1 MTTTPTVKT
10 IFDDRPRID
19 LNFDGKIQSFSLTE
33 PEHKLGRDPQVAAPA
48 GLQVPADWGLI
59 SRCQATFRQVDR
71 DYYVFD
77 GDGVT
82 ASSNRIFINNR
93 LITPSEGYKLNS
105 YDEIRIAQHHQEYA
119 TILYIDPRAARSP
132 RAVQQQERIYLKQGQ
147 TVTLGRSATATVQLD
162 SPTVSREHAAIDLDS
177 RGHYILRNYSSNGV
191 FVDRQK
197 VTTTTPLKNG
207 SFIQVGPYAF
217 ILQKDELVLADSGE
231 HIRLDADA
239 ITKVVRLKNKSSLCL
254 LNNVSMSIEPG
265 QLIALVGGSGAGKS
279 TMLRSLLGIE
289 PITTGQ
295 VYINGDNLAKNF
307 NIYRSLVGYVPQSD
321 IVHTNLRVREV
332 LHYTAKLRLPKDADI
347 DSIID
352 RTLEQVELTARQN
365 TLVKDL
371 SGGQLKRVSIGVELL
386 ADPKLFFLDEP
397 TSGLDPGL
405 DKKMMQL
412 LRKLADEGRT
422 VVLVTHATS
431 NITLCDRVAF
441 MGLGGNLCYFGPPAE
456 AREFFQV
463 ESEDFSDIY
472 IKLETPD
479 DVMNQAENFQTSPQR
494 QKYVLDRQ
502 SLPDPNRAKA
512 TSLPPQPPKTSFIQQ
527 TLLLTQRYLQLLQR
541 DKIFLA
547 LSLLT
552 APVGIIL
559 VYLATREITE
569 DPKAAIDFINN
580 PVIHP
585 FEGDVRGALVA
596 RGALALK
603 VLFVFTCAGIWVGL
617 SSSLQEIVKESAIYM
632 RERLVNLGLFAYLNS
647 KILTLSGLAVLQS
660 ILITLV
666 VLIFFRAPDKET
678 ILPWFV
684 GIPITTFLTIFASLC
699 LGLLV
704 SASVKNSAQSNSA
717 LPLILLPQII
727 FSGVLFSV
735 DKGLIK
741 IISWFTIGR
750 WSIGSYGTV
759 TALNLLIPPENN
771 SGKVDYSKAGITRS
785 DAYDAT
791 WANLGLN
798 WGMLLLQGLV
808 FLGIALWL
816 LKRRDIIRKS

>member
-1 MTTTPTVKT
+1 MTTIPSVQT

-33 PEHKLGRDPQVAAPA
+33 PEHKLGRDPQVSAPA
-48 GLQVPADWGLI
+48 GLLVPADWGLI

-71 DYYVFD
+71 DYYVYD

-82 ASSNRIFINNR
+82 ASSNRIFVNNR
-93 LITPSEGYKLNS
+93 LITPSEGYKLSS

-147 TVTLGRSATATVQLD
+147 TVTLGRSASATVQLD

-177 RGHYILRNYSSNGV
+177 RGHYVLRNYSSNGV
-191 FVDRQK
+191 FLDRQK
-197 VTTTTPLKNG
+197 VTTTATLKNG

-231 HIRLDADA
+231 HIRLDADS

-289 PITTGQ
+289 PITTGM

-332 LHYTAKLRLPKDADI
+332 LYYTAKLRLPKDADI

-352 RTLEQVELTARQN
+352 QTLEQVELTARQN

-412 LRKLADEGRT
+412 LRRLADDGRT

-441 MGLGGNLCYFGPPAE
+441 LGLGGNLCYFGPPAE
-456 AREFFQV
+456 ARDFFQV

-472 IKLETPD
+472 IKLETAD
-479 DVMNQAENFQTSPQR
+479 DVMNQAESFQKSAQR

-502 SLPDPNRAKA
+502 SLPDPSRIKG
-512 TSLPPQPPKTSFIQQ
+512 TSLPPQPPQTSFIQQ
-527 TLLLTQRYLQLLQR
+527 TVLLVQRYTKLLQR
-541 DKIFLA
+541 DQVYLA

-559 VYLATREITE
+559 VYLATKDILEH
-569 DPKAAIDFINN
+569 PKKIFDVVTN
-580 PVIHP
+580 PVIQP
-585 FEGDVRGALVA
+585 FESNTNISRA
-596 RGALALK
+596 ALALK
-603 VLFVFTCAGIWVGL
+603 TLFVFTCAGIWVGL

-632 RERLVNLGLFAYLNS
+632 RERLVNLGLLAYLNS
-647 KILTLSGLAVLQS
+647 KILTLSGLAILQS
-660 ILITLV
+660 ILITL
-666 VLIFFRAPDKET
+666 T
-678 ILPWFV
+678 ILICFRSPTGEMIVPWFL
-684 GIPITTFLTIFASLC
+684 GIPVTTFLTIFAALC
-699 LGLLV
+699 LGLLI
-704 SASVKNSAQSNSA
+704 STSVKNSAQSNSA

-727 FSGVLFSV
+727 FSGVLFPV
-735 DKGLIK
+735 DKGFIQY
-741 IISWFTIGR
+741 ISWLTIGR
-750 WSIGSYGTV
+750 WSIGAYGALV
-759 TALNLLIPPENN
+759 DLNLMIPPENN
-771 SGKVDYSKAGITRS
+771 NAQVDYGDSGITRS
-785 DAYDAT
+785 DAYNAT
-791 WANLGLN
+791 FPNLALN
-798 WGMLLLQGLV
+798 WGMLLLQGLI

-816 LKRRDIIRKS
+816 LKRRDIIRKSGS